1 VSYLLLAAA
10 GWALG
15 AALVLIGALTQIAAL
30 SMPGV
35 GLAMLS
41 TLPLLVGIARLILP
55 DARSDDPSDGVLE
68 P

>member
-15 AALVLIGALTQIAAL
+15 GALVLIGALTQTAAL

-35 GLAMLS
+35 ALAMLS
-41 TLPLLVGIARLILP
+41 TLPLLAGIARLILP
-55 DARSDDPSDGVLE
+55 DARSDDPSDGVLK